1 MAPKLKPETLEERRA
16 EILAAAWTCFT
27 RKGYNNTTMDDI
39 VAESGLSKGSLYWH
53 FDSKDALFEAA
64 VQAFFSEVGQEIYA
78 ALEQCATVSDKLRAA
93 ARNMAHIGRSA
104 EGLFSLIVEFWAQSD
119 RREDVSGFWAD
130 VLVQYK
136 DYFAGV
142 IEEGIQKGEFKAV
155 DAEHL
160 AWVLMAA
167 YDGLAAYLM
176 LKPDL
181 DLEAISSS
189 FVETLLRGLMTA
201 EDHESFA

>member
-1 MAPKLKPETLEERRA
+1 MAPKLKPETLEERKVQ
-16 EILAAAWTCFT
+16 ILTAAWTCFT

-64 VQAFFSEVGQEIYA
+64 VLAFLSEVGQEFFA
-78 ALEQCATVSDKLRAA
+78 AMEQCETVSDKLRAG
-93 ARNMAHIGRSA
+93 ARSMADLGRSA

-119 RREDVSGFWAD
+119 RREEVSRFWAD

-136 DYFAGV
+136 ELIAGV
-142 IEEGIQKGEFKAV
+142 IEEGVQKGEFKAV
-155 DAEHL
+155 DAGHL

-176 LKPDL
+176 LAPDL
-181 DLEAISSS
+181 QLEAISDS
-189 FVETLLRGLMTA
+189 FVETLLSGLVLADDA
-201 EDHESFA
+201 E

>member
-16 EILAAAWTCFT
+16 QILAAAWTCFT

-53 FDSKDALFEAA
+53 FDSKDTLFEAA
-64 VQAFFSEVGQEIYA
+64 VQAFFSEVGQEIFA
-78 ALEQCATVSDKLRAA
+78 ALEQCETVSDKLRVG
-93 ARNMAHIGRSA
+93 ARSMANIGRRA

-136 DYFAGV
+136 EYFAGV
-142 IEEGIQKGEFKAV
+142 IEEGIQKGEFRGVNAG
-155 DAEHL
+155 HL

-181 DLEAISSS
+181 DLEGISLS
-189 FVETLLRGLMTA
+189 FVETLLSGLMLSNDSA
-201 EDHESFA
+201 

>member
-1 MAPKLKPETLEERRA
+1 MAPKLKPETLEERKA
-16 EILAAAWTCFT
+16 QILTAAWTCFT

-64 VQAFFSEVGQEIYA
+64 MLAFFSEVGHEIFA
-78 ALEQCATVSDKLRAA
+78 AVEQCETVSDKLRAG
-93 ARNMAHIGRSA
+93 ARSMANLGRSA
-104 EGLFSLIVEFWAQSD
+104 EGFFSLIVEFWARSD
-119 RREDVSGFWAD
+119 RREEVSRFWAD

-136 DYFAGV
+136 EYIAGI
-142 IEEGIQKGEFKAV
+142 IEEGIQKSEFKAV
-155 DAEHL
+155 DARHL

-176 LKPDL
+176 LTPDL
-181 DLEAISSS
+181 ELDAISES
-189 FVETLLRGLMTA
+189 FIETLLSGLMLDDELT
-201 EDHESFA
+201 DS